1 MSRALIIAL
10 TLAACGVDNTNQPD
24 AGLPACATACNPL
37 TISRLCTHE
46 QVCACETTDGD
57 KITCQGEL
65 PDAGQ
70 P

>member
-1 MSRALIIAL
+1 MSRALIL
-10 TLAACGVDNTNQPD
+10 VLSLAACTDVQATSD
-24 AGLPACATACNPL
+24 AGLPSCAEACNPL

-65 PDAGQ
+65 PPDAGQ